1 MRSNLENLKIS
12 PEEIETILDLSW
24 FDSLAID
31 LYRALVFRDYQ
42 NIFSLV
48 LTNISIF
55 ILSLVLIVP
64 INLIWL
70 RSSVRLFNHSI
81 GFTYLLSIA
90 IFLVGILILIW
101 NWFLWRKA
109 KQYRTLAMSIA
120 KVKKYNKLMQNL
132 VALDEIRTVSNRDR
146 DSNYI
151 QNRQAII
158 EALQITKNS
167 LLDALQIEKIIVN
180 RQNFNSDRSEL
191 FAELENNLVA
201 LMSFESNLET
211 NEYDR
216 LINEVLEIGISVHR
230 SLRKLPRN

>member
-1 MRSNLENLKIS
+1 MRSNLENLEIS

-31 LYRALVFRDYQ
+31 LYRALVFRDRQ

-55 ILSLVLIVP
+55 ILSLILIVP

-81 GFTYLLSIA
+81 GFTYLLLIA
-90 IFLVGILILIW
+90 LFIIGILILIW
-101 NWFLWRKA
+101 NWYLWRKA
-109 KQYRTLAMSIA
+109 KQYKILALSIA

-180 RQNFNSDRSEL
+180 RQNVNSDRSEL
-191 FAELENNLVA
+191 FAELENHLVA

>member
-48 LTNISIF
+48 ITNISIF
-55 ILSLVLIVP
+55 ILSLILIVP

-70 RSSVRLFNHSI
+70 RNSVKLFNHSI

-90 IFLVGILILIW
+90 FFLVGIFILIW
-101 NWFLWRKA
+101 NWYLWRKA
-109 KQYRTLAMSIA
+109 KQYKTLALSIA
-120 KVKKYNKLMQNL
+120 KVKKYNKLMDNL
-132 VALDEIRTVSNRDR
+132 VALDLIRTVNNRNLNSDYT
-146 DSNYI
+146 N
-151 QNRQAII
+151 NRQAII

-167 LLDALQIEKIIVN
+167 LLDALQIEKIIRN
-180 RQNFNSDRSEL
+180 SQNFKSSRDEL
-191 FAELENNLVA
+191 FTELENNLVV

>member
-12 PEEIETILDLSW
+12 PKEIETILDLSW

-48 LTNISIF
+48 ITNISIF
-55 ILSLVLIVP
+55 ILSLILIVP

-70 RSSVRLFNHSI
+70 RNSVKLFNHSI

-90 IFLVGILILIW
+90 FFLVGIFILIW
-101 NWFLWRKA
+101 NWYLWRKA
-109 KQYRTLAMSIA
+109 KQYKTLALSIA
-120 KVKKYNKLMQNL
+120 KVKKYNKLMDNL
-132 VALDEIRTVSNRDR
+132 VALDLIRTVNNRNLNSDYT
-146 DSNYI
+146 N
-151 QNRQAII
+151 NRQAII

-167 LLDALQIEKIIVN
+167 LLDALQIEKIIRN
-180 RQNFNSDRSEL
+180 SQNFKSSRDEL
-191 FAELENNLVA
+191 FTELENNLVV